1 MPDFERE
8 AIAGYVEK
16 IGREWRSGQAT
27 EHTYRPMLKE
37 LFEALLPRV
46 LVINEPKHIECGAP
60 DYLIRR
66 GTDTLG
72 FIEAKDI
79 GDGDLD
85 GRDTHKE
92 QFDRYKDSLDTLCFT
107 DYLDFHFYD
116 QRDFVDSV
124 RIAEPKGDRIAL
136 ADEAALERFVQ
147 LVARFAEA
155 RPREANEANFIKRG

>member
-1 MPDFERE
+1 MTDFERE

-72 FIEAKDI
+72 FIEAK
-79 GDGDLD
+79 
-85 GRDTHKE
+85 
-92 QFDRYKDSLDTLCFT
+92 
-107 DYLDFHFYD
+107 
-116 QRDFVDSV
+116 
-124 RIAEPKGDRIAL
+124 GDRIAL
-136 ADEAALERFVQ
+136 ADEAAFERFVQ

>member
-1 MPDFERE
+1 MTDFERE

-72 FIEAKDI
+72 FIEAK
-79 GDGDLD
+79 
-85 GRDTHKE
+85 
-92 QFDRYKDSLDTLCFT
+92 
-107 DYLDFHFYD
+107 
-116 QRDFVDSV
+116 
-124 RIAEPKGDRIAL
+124 GDRIAL
-136 ADEAALERFVQ
+136 ADEA
-147 LVARFAEA
+147 
-155 RPREANEANFIKRG
+155 NFIKRG